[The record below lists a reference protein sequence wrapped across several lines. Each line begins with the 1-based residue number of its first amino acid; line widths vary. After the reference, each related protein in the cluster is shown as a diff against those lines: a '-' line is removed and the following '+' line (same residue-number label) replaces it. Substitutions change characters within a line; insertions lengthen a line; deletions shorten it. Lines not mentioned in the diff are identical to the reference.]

1 MTILGTR
8 TPLCRQQAACRPLE
22 PSASR
27 PAVGP
32 GKLGVRTY
40 VREGPA
46 QRAGPL
52 SPSDRAPSTVDGR
65 RCRAR
70 AAEPPARGRTPARP
84 SLRRTGIAKVRE
96 GSDQVCIVPKK
107 SRTTLTP
114 TVFYGSDVIATVR
127 LTAGGTPVRPGQVTC
142 SGSVGGATLKGA
154 ARSGS
159 GIATCVLPPAANG
172 ESEDPARQDLVHGS
186 REALYQGFLG
196 EAGVIDL
203 SQFQ

>member
-40 VREGPA
+40 VLEGPA

-52 SPSDRAPSTVDGR
+52 SPSDRAPSTADGR
-65 RCRAR
+65 GCRAR

-84 SLRRTGIAKVRE
+84 SLRRTGIAKERE
-96 GSDQVCIVPKK
+96 GSDQVCSVPKK
-107 SRTTLTP
+107 SRTALTP
-114 TVFYGSDVIATVR
+114 TVFYRSAVIATDTSHR
-127 LTAGGTPVRPGQVTC
+127 RRHSGQAGPSDMLGKRRRRNTQGRRA
-142 SGSVGGATLKGA
+142 VGIRSCKVCFT
-154 ARSGS
+154 ARS
-159 GIATCVLPPAANG
+159 
-172 ESEDPARQDLVHGS
+172 ERRKRRPARQDLVHGS
-186 REALYQGFLG
+186 REALHQGFLG